1 MSIFRK
7 RIRIADTND
16 ETLVM
21 YSLGGD
27 RDAFCAIV
35 ARYQSLLCSLA
46 YSFVGD
52 FKHSEDIAQEAFV
65 EAWKK
70 LDTLRDPEKLKSWL
84 CGILRFKASHHR
96 RKEANQAIKGAE
108 EVEELQI
115 SDTENTALDE
125 QAIQQQEQTLL
136 WKALDGMEDI
146 YREPLILFYREEQS
160 IERVAAALDL
170 SEDNVKQRL
179 SRGRKLLK
187 RAMSSVVENALTKS
201 KPGTAFTVGVL
212 VAISS
217 IAPPAKAAALGLGA
231 GAGAAK
237 TGSMFKLASLLTVL
251 AACSGLISA
260 FLGLRA
266 SLDQSRT
273 QRERQLAIKSVT
285 LFMSFAFIYVLG
297 SMTLKQVAVSQTYY
311 AEYYAFAALL
321 LTLAFVVSY
330 LLLVKQ
336 MFTATHRLRAHERI
350 FHPNAF
356 LNQADQQGSKQREY
370 KSALTLLGA
379 PLFHFQFGMHEV
391 NDKPA
396 FGWIAGGSRAHGL
409 LFAWGGV
416 AIAPISVGIVTV
428 GVISI
433 GAVSFG
439 LFSFGTVAISLI
451 GFGVSAIAYKAY
463 GAFSAFGWES
473 AFSNGFSV
481 AVDAAIGPIAYATQ
495 VNNQQAAELSNLA
508 TLNQSNEWILAM
520 IAILV
525 ISPAAWY
532 SRQVKLRMKH
542 K

>member
-1 MSIFRK
+1 MGIFKK
-7 RIRIADTND
+7 RNLIANSND

-108 EVEELQI
+108 EVEELQVA
-115 SDTENTALDE
+115 DAENAALDE

-136 WKALDGMEDI
+136 WKALDGIEES

-201 KPGTAFTVGVL
+201 KPGTAFTVAVL
-212 VAISS
+212 SAITT
-217 IAPPAKAAALGLGA
+217 IPAPAKAAALGLGA
-231 GAGAAK
+231 AK
-237 TGSMFKLASLLTVL
+237 TGSVFKIGSLLTIL

-285 LFMSFAFIYVLG
+285 LFLSFVLVYVLG
-297 SMTLKQVAVSQTYY
+297 SLALKQVALSHTYY
-311 AEYYAFAALL
+311 AGSYAFAALL
-321 LTLAFVVSY
+321 LALAFVISY

-336 MFTATHRLRAHERI
+336 MFTATHKLRIQERI

-356 LNQADQQGSKQREY
+356 LNQVDQQGAKQREY
-370 KSALTLLGA
+370 KSALTLFGA

-428 GVISI
+428 GILSV

-439 LFSFGTVAISLI
+439 LISLGTVALGLM
-451 GFGVSAIAYKAY
+451 GFGVSAFAYKAY
-463 GAFSAFGWES
+463 ASLSALGWES
-473 AFSNGFSV
+473 AVSGGFSV
-481 AVDAAIGPIAYATQ
+481 ALDGAIGPIAYADNI
-495 VNNQQAAELSNLA
+495 NNQQAAEIVNLSLLNLSY
-508 TLNQSNEWILAM
+508 QWVLAM

-525 ISPAAWY
+525 IVPAAWY
-532 SRQVKLRMKH
+532 SCQVRKRMKLP